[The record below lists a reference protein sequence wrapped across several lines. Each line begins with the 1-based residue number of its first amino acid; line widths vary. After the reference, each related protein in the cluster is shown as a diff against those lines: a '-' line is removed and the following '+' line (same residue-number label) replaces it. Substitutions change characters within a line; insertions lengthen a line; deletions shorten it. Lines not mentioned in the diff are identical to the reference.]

1 MPLKMI
7 WADQSQLEKVAE
19 TRARCYA
26 PAAKDLERFRENI
39 SNDPRGKAGDYLLAQ
54 SSDGRF
60 VGTSTSLSM
69 RMWVRGGVVPCQGV
83 AYVGTIKTARRI
95 GSGKSS
101 TRAGRRH
108 RFRPI
113 ARNAPRTI
121 SA

>member
-54 SSDGRF
+54 SSDGRSPRSGAHPGQKRRF
-60 VGTSTSLSM
+60 LRPATESLPDEVDVFCAVG
-69 RMWVRGGVVPCQGV
+69 RKP
-83 AYVGTIKTARRI
+83 
-95 GSGKSS
+95 
-101 TRAGRRH
+101 
-108 RFRPI
+108 
-113 ARNAPRTI
+113 
-121 SA
+121 